1 MEPQSSSYSRET
13 NQWAMILHI
22 SQLAGYVIPGAGWV
36 IPIVIWQVKKTEMP
50 QLDAHGKVVMN
61 WLLSVLVY
69 GMVSSLLLLALIGV
83 PLLIAL
89 GMLCLI
95 FPIVGAVKAT
105 SGVVWKYPLSI
116 PFL

>member
-1 MEPQSSSYSRET
+1 
-13 NQWAMILHI
+13 
-22 SQLAGYVIPGAGWV
+22 
-36 IPIVIWQVKKTEMP
+36 
-50 QLDAHGKVVMN
+50 
-61 WLLSVLVY
+61 
-69 GMVSSLLLLALIGV
+69 MVSSLLLLALIGV